1 MISNKTKTNKI
12 WGERMKSKPS
22 YLLTKIN
29 ASINVDKKLYVQ
41 DIKGSIAHCKMLLKQ
56 KIIKKTI
63 SSKIIKGLKK
73 IEKEIQQKKF
83 KFSEINEDIHLNIE
97 KRLFEIIGNDAGFL
111 HIARSR
117 NDQVTTDF
125 KLWTIEASKIL
136 KFEIKKLIKAILK
149 LAEKNKDVIMPGFTH
164 LKNAQPVLF
173 SHYLLAYV
181 EMFKRDFK
189 KFNNVI
195 SNASENPLG
204 SVALAGTS
212 FNIDRNFT
220 SKLLNFEKPTDNSI
234 DGVSDRD
241 YALEFLFVASLCSM
255 HLSRLAEEI
264 ILWNS
269 DVINMIKIKDQM
281 LTGSS
286 IMPQKKNPD
295 SAELIRGKTGSVYGN
310 LNSLL
315 ITMKGLPL
323 SYFKDM
329 QEDKKPAFETYDVL
343 KLNLKIAKELIEN
356 ILPNKS
362 IMKKFTNDGFT
373 TATDFADYL
382 VKKGLNF
389 RDAHKKSAKLV
400 NIAEKKNMTLD
411 KLSFKD
417 IKKIDPLIQKDVLKT
432 LKTENSVYSKK
443 SYGGTSLQNVVKML
457 RKLKKEFK

>member
-1 MISNKTKTNKI
+1 MISKKTKTNKI
-12 WGERMKSKPS
+12 WGERIKSKPS

-29 ASINVDKKLYVQ
+29 ASIDVDKKLYVQ
-41 DIKGSIAHCKMLLKQ
+41 DIKGSIAHCKMLVKQ
-56 KIIKKTI
+56 KIIDKNI
-63 SSKIIKGLKK
+63 SKKIIKGLKR

-83 KFSEINEDIHLNIE
+83 KFSKFNEDIHLNIE

-117 NDQVTTDF
+117 NDQVTTDL
-125 KLWTIEASKIL
+125 KLWIIEAAKIL
-136 KFEIKKLIKAILK
+136 KIEIKNLIKAILK
-149 LAEKNKDVIMPGFTH
+149 LAEKNKNVIMPGFTH

-189 KFNNVI
+189 KFENVI
-195 SNASENPLG
+195 NNASENPLG

-220 SKLLNFEKPTDNSI
+220 SKLLNFTKPMDNSI

-241 YALEFLFVASLCSM
+241 YALEFLFVSSLCSM

-269 DVINMIKIKDQM
+269 DVINMITIKDKM

-295 SAELIRGKTGSVYGN
+295 GAELIRGKVGSVYGN

-315 ITMKGLPL
+315 TTMKGLPL

-329 QEDKKPAFETYDVL
+329 QEDKKPVFETNDIL
-343 KLNLKIAKELIEN
+343 ILNIKIAKELIEN
-356 ILPNKS
+356 ISPNVS
-362 IMKKFTNDGFT
+362 NMKKFTNDGFT

-382 VKKGLNF
+382 VKKGLSF

-400 NIAEKKNMTLD
+400 NMAEKKNMALD
-411 KLSFKD
+411 KLNFKD
-417 IKKIDPLIQKDVLKT
+417 IKKIDPLIQKDVLKI
-432 LKTENSVYSKK
+432 LKIENSISSKK
-443 SYGGTSLQNVVKML
+443 SYGGTSLQNVIKML
-457 RKLKKEFK
+457 KKLKKEFK

>member
-1 MISNKTKTNKI
+1 MISKKTKTNKI
-12 WGERMKSKPS
+12 WGERMRSKPS

-41 DIKGSIAHCKMLLKQ
+41 DIKGSIAHCKMLVKQ
-56 KIIKKTI
+56 KIIKKDI
-63 SSKIIKGLKK
+63 SNKIIKGLKR

-83 KFSEINEDIHLNIE
+83 KFSEFNEDIHLNIE

-125 KLWTIEASKIL
+125 KLWITEASEIL
-136 KFEIKKLIKAILK
+136 RIEIKNLIKAILK
-149 LAEKNKDVIMPGFTH
+149 LAEKNKNVIMPGFTH

-189 KFNNVI
+189 KFKNVI
-195 SNASENPLG
+195 NNASENPLG

-220 SKLLNFEKPTDNSI
+220 SKLLNFTKPTDNSI

-241 YALEFLFVASLCSM
+241 YALEFLFVSSLCSM

-269 DVINMIKIKDQM
+269 DVINMITIKDKM

-286 IMPQKKNPD
+286 VMPQKKNPD
-295 SAELIRGKTGSVYGN
+295 GAELIRGKTGAIYGN

-329 QEDKKPAFETYDVL
+329 QEDKKPVFETYDVL

-356 ILPNKS
+356 ISPNKS
-362 IMKKFTNDGFT
+362 NMKIFANDGFT

-382 VKKGLNF
+382 VKKGLSF

-400 NIAEKKNMTLD
+400 NVAEKKNMTLD
-411 KLSFKD
+411 QLSFKD
-417 IKKIDPLIQKDVLKT
+417 IKKIDPLIQKDVLKI
-432 LKTENSVYSKK
+432 LKIENSINSKK

-457 RKLKKEFK
+457 KKLKKEFK

>member
-1 MISNKTKTNKI
+1 MISKKTKTNKI
-12 WGERMKSKPS
+12 WGERMRSKPS

-41 DIKGSIAHCKMLLKQ
+41 DIKGSIAHCKMLVKQ
-56 KIIKKTI
+56 KIIKKDI
-63 SSKIIKGLKK
+63 SNKIIKGLKR

-83 KFSEINEDIHLNIE
+83 KFSEFNEDIHLNIE

-136 KFEIKKLIKAILK
+136 KIEIKNLIKVILK
-149 LAEKNKDVIMPGFTH
+149 LAEKNKNVIMPGFTH

-195 SNASENPLG
+195 NNASENPLG

-220 SKLLNFEKPTDNSI
+220 SKLLNFTKPTDNSI

-241 YALEFLFVASLCSM
+241 YALEFLFVSSLCSM

-269 DVINMIKIKDQM
+269 DVINMITIKDKM

-295 SAELIRGKTGSVYGN
+295 GAELIRGKTGSIYGN

-329 QEDKKPAFETYDVL
+329 QEDKKPVFETYEVL

-356 ILPNKS
+356 ISPN
-362 IMKKFTNDGFT
+362 IRNMKKFTNDGFT

-382 VKKGLNF
+382 VKKGLSF

-400 NIAEKKNMTLD
+400 NIAEKKNMALD
-411 KLSFKD
+411 QLNFKE
-417 IKKIDPLIQKDVLKT
+417 IKKIDPLIQKDVLKI
-432 LKTENSVYSKK
+432 LKIENSINSKK

-457 RKLKKEFK
+457 KKLKKEFK

>member
-1 MISNKTKTNKI
+1 MISKKTKTNKI

-22 YLLTKIN
+22 WLLTKIN
-29 ASINVDKKLYVQ
+29 ASIDVDKKLYVQ
-41 DIKGSIAHCKMLLKQ
+41 DIKGSIAHCKMLMKQ
-56 KIIKKTI
+56 KIIEKNI
-63 SSKIIKGLKK
+63 SKKIIKGLKR

-83 KFSEINEDIHLNIE
+83 RFSELNEDIHLNIE
-97 KRLFEIIGNDAGFL
+97 KRLFEIIGDDAGFL

-117 NDQVTTDF
+117 NDQVTTDL
-125 KLWTIEASKIL
+125 KLWIIEASKIL
-136 KFEIKKLIKAILK
+136 KIEIKNLIKAILK
-149 LAEKNKDVIMPGFTH
+149 LAEKNKNVIMPGFTH

-189 KFNNVI
+189 KFENVI
-195 SNASENPLG
+195 NNASENPLG

-220 SKLLNFEKPTDNSI
+220 SKLLNFTKPMDNSI

-241 YALEFLFVASLCSM
+241 YALEFLFVSSLCSM

-269 DVINMIKIKDQM
+269 DVINMITIKDKM

-295 SAELIRGKTGSVYGN
+295 GAELIRGKVGSVYGN

-315 ITMKGLPL
+315 TTMKGLPL

-329 QEDKKPAFETYDVL
+329 QEDKKPVFETNDIL
-343 KLNLKIAKELIEN
+343 ILNIKIAKELIEN
-356 ILPNKS
+356 ISPNVS
-362 IMKKFTNDGFT
+362 NMKKFTNDGFT

-382 VKKGLNF
+382 VKKGLSF

-400 NIAEKKNMTLD
+400 NMAEKKNMALD
-411 KLSFKD
+411 KLNFKD
-417 IKKIDPLIQKDVLKT
+417 IKKIDPLIQKDVLKI
-432 LKTENSVYSKK
+432 LKIENSISSKK
-443 SYGGTSLQNVVKML
+443 SYGGTSLQNVIKML
-457 RKLKKEFK
+457 KKLKKEFK

>member
-1 MISNKTKTNKI
+1 MIRKKTKTNKI
-12 WGERMKSKPS
+12 WGERMGSKPS

-29 ASINVDKKLYVQ
+29 ASIHVDKKLYMQ
-41 DIKGSIAHCKMLLKQ
+41 DIKGSIAHCKMLVKQ
-56 KIIKKTI
+56 KIIKKDI
-63 SSKIIKGLKK
+63 SNKIIKGLKR
-73 IEKEIQQKKF
+73 IEQEIQKKKF
-83 KFSEINEDIHLNIE
+83 KFSEFNEDIHLNIE
-97 KRLFEIIGNDAGFL
+97 RRLSDIIGNDAGFL

-125 KLWTIEASKIL
+125 KLWIIEASQIL
-136 KFEIKKLIKAILK
+136 RIEIKNLIKAILK

-173 SHYLLAYV
+173 SHHLLAYV

-189 KFNNVI
+189 KFKNVI
-195 SNASENPLG
+195 NNTSENPLG

-220 SKLLNFEKPTDNSI
+220 SKLLNFTKPTDNSI

-241 YALEFLFVASLCSM
+241 YALEFLFVSSLCSM

-269 DVINMIKIKDQM
+269 DVINMITIKDKM

-286 IMPQKKNPD
+286 VMPQKKNPD
-295 SAELIRGKTGSVYGN
+295 GAELIRGKTGAIYGN
-310 LNSLL
+310 LNSIL

-329 QEDKKPAFETYDVL
+329 QEDKKPVFETYDVL

-356 ILPNKS
+356 ISPNKS
-362 IMKKFTNDGFT
+362 NMKIFANDGFT

-400 NIAEKKNMTLD
+400 NVAEKKNMTLIIVEYPKGRFGFRIFSIIIETINK
-411 KLSFKD
+411 KLT
-417 IKKIDPLIQKDVLKT
+417 IVKKKPMI
-432 LKTENSVYSKK
+432 ENI
-443 SYGGTSLQNVVKML
+443 
-457 RKLKKEFK
+457 

>member
-1 MISNKTKTNKI
+1 MISKKTKTNKI

-22 YLLTKIN
+22 WLLTKIN
-29 ASINVDKKLYVQ
+29 ASIDVDKKLYVQ
-41 DIKGSIAHCKMLLKQ
+41 DIKGSIAHCKMLMKQ
-56 KIIKKTI
+56 KIIEKNI
-63 SSKIIKGLKK
+63 SKKIIKGLKR

-83 KFSEINEDIHLNIE
+83 RFSELNEDIHLNIE
-97 KRLFEIIGNDAGFL
+97 KRLFEIIGDDAGFL

-117 NDQVTTDF
+117 NDQVTTDL

-136 KFEIKKLIKAILK
+136 KIEIKNLIKAILK
-149 LAEKNKDVIMPGFTH
+149 LAEKNKNVIMPGFTH

-189 KFNNVI
+189 KFENVI
-195 SNASENPLG
+195 NNASENPLG

-220 SKLLNFEKPTDNSI
+220 SKLLNFTKPMDNSI

-241 YALEFLFVASLCSM
+241 YALEFLFVSSLCSM

-269 DVINMIKIKDQM
+269 DVINMITIKDKM

-286 IMPQKKNPD
+286 IMPQKKDPD
-295 SAELIRGKTGSVYGN
+295 GAELIRGKVGSVYGN

-315 ITMKGLPL
+315 TTMKGLPL

-329 QEDKKPAFETYDVL
+329 QEDKKPVFETND
-343 KLNLKIAKELIEN
+343 ILI
-356 ILPNKS
+356 L
-362 IMKKFTNDGFT
+362 NDGFT

-382 VKKGLNF
+382 VKKGLSF

-400 NIAEKKNMTLD
+400 NMAEKKNMALD
-411 KLSFKD
+411 KLNFKD
-417 IKKIDPLIQKDVLKT
+417 IKKIDPLIQKDVLKI
-432 LKTENSVYSKK
+432 LKIENSISSKK
-443 SYGGTSLQNVVKML
+443 SYGGTSLQNVIKML
-457 RKLKKEFK
+457 KKLKKEFK

>member
-1 MISNKTKTNKI
+1 MISKKTKTNKI
-12 WGERMKSKPS
+12 WGERMRSKPS

-41 DIKGSIAHCKMLLKQ
+41 DIKGSIAHCKMLVKQ
-56 KIIKKTI
+56 KIIKKDI
-63 SSKIIKGLKK
+63 SNKIIKGLKR

-83 KFSEINEDIHLNIE
+83 KFSEFNEDIHLNIE

-136 KFEIKKLIKAILK
+136 KIEIKNLIKVILK
-149 LAEKNKDVIMPGFTH
+149 LAEKNKNVIMPGFTH

-195 SNASENPLG
+195 NNASENPLG

-220 SKLLNFEKPTDNSI
+220 SKLLNFTKPTDNSI

-241 YALEFLFVASLCSM
+241 YALEFLFVSSLCSM

-269 DVINMIKIKDQM
+269 DVINMITIKDKM

-295 SAELIRGKTGSVYGN
+295 GAELIRGKTGSIYGN

-329 QEDKKPAFETYDVL
+329 QEDKKPVFETYEVL

-356 ILPNKS
+356 ISPN
-362 IMKKFTNDGFT
+362 IRNMKKFTNDGFT

-382 VKKGLNF
+382 VKKGLSF

-400 NIAEKKNMTLD
+400 NIAEKKNMALD
-411 KLSFKD
+411 QLNFKE
-417 IKKIDPLIQKDVLKT
+417 IKKIDSLIQKDVLKI
-432 LKTENSVYSKK
+432 LKIENSINSKK

-457 RKLKKEFK
+457 KKLKKEFK

>member
-1 MISNKTKTNKI
+1 
-12 WGERMKSKPS
+12 MKSKPS
-22 YLLTKIN
+22 WLLTKIN
-29 ASINVDKKLYVQ
+29 ASIDVDKKLYVQ
-41 DIKGSIAHCKMLLKQ
+41 DIKGSIAHCKMLMKQ
-56 KIIKKTI
+56 KIIEKNI
-63 SSKIIKGLKK
+63 SKKIIKGLKR

-83 KFSEINEDIHLNIE
+83 RFSELNEDIHLNIE
-97 KRLFEIIGNDAGFL
+97 KRLFEIIGDDAGFL

-117 NDQVTTDF
+117 NDQVTTDL

-136 KFEIKKLIKAILK
+136 KIEIKNLIKAILK
-149 LAEKNKDVIMPGFTH
+149 LAEKNKNVIMPGFTH

-189 KFNNVI
+189 KFENVI
-195 SNASENPLG
+195 NNASENPLG

-220 SKLLNFEKPTDNSI
+220 SKLLNFTKPMDNSI

-241 YALEFLFVASLCSM
+241 YALEFLFVSSLCSM

-269 DVINMIKIKDQM
+269 DVINMITIKDKM

-295 SAELIRGKTGSVYGN
+295 GAELIRGKVGSVYGN

-315 ITMKGLPL
+315 TTMKGLPL

-329 QEDKKPAFETYDVL
+329 QEDKKPVFETNDIL
-343 KLNLKIAKELIEN
+343 ILNIKIAKELIEN
-356 ILPNKS
+356 ISPNVS
-362 IMKKFTNDGFT
+362 NMKKFTNDGFT

-382 VKKGLNF
+382 VKKGLSF

-400 NIAEKKNMTLD
+400 NMAEKKNMALD
-411 KLSFKD
+411 KLNFKD
-417 IKKIDPLIQKDVLKT
+417 IKKIDPLIQKDVLKI
-432 LKTENSVYSKK
+432 LKIENSISSKK
-443 SYGGTSLQNVVKML
+443 SYGGTSLQNVIKML
-457 RKLKKEFK
+457 KKLKKEFK

>member
-1 MISNKTKTNKI
+1 MINKKTKTNKI
-12 WGERMKSKPS
+12 WGERMRSKPS

-41 DIKGSIAHCKMLLKQ
+41 DIKGSIAHCKMLMKQ
-56 KIIKKTI
+56 KIIEKNI
-63 SSKIIKGLKK
+63 SKKIIKGLKR

-83 KFSEINEDIHLNIE
+83 RFSELNEDIHLNIE
-97 KRLFEIIGNDAGFL
+97 KRLFEIIGDDAGFL

-117 NDQVTTDF
+117 NDQVTTDL

-136 KFEIKKLIKAILK
+136 KIEIKNLIKAILK
-149 LAEKNKDVIMPGFTH
+149 LAEKNKNVIMPGFTH

-189 KFNNVI
+189 KFENVI
-195 SNASENPLG
+195 NNASENPLG

-220 SKLLNFEKPTDNSI
+220 SKLLNFTKPMDNSI

-241 YALEFLFVASLCSM
+241 YALEFLFVSSLCSM

-269 DVINMIKIKDQM
+269 DVINMITIKDKM

-295 SAELIRGKTGSVYGN
+295 GAELIRGKVGSVYGN

-315 ITMKGLPL
+315 TTMKGLPL

-329 QEDKKPAFETYDVL
+329 QEDKKPVFETNDIL
-343 KLNLKIAKELIEN
+343 ILNIKIAKELIEN
-356 ILPNKS
+356 ISPNVS
-362 IMKKFTNDGFT
+362 NMKKFTNDGFT

-382 VKKGLNF
+382 VKKGLSF

-400 NIAEKKNMTLD
+400 NMAEKKNMALD
-411 KLSFKD
+411 KLNFKD
-417 IKKIDPLIQKDVLKT
+417 IKKIDPLIQKDVLKI
-432 LKTENSVYSKK
+432 LKIENSISSKK
-443 SYGGTSLQNVVKML
+443 SYGGTSLQNVIKML
-457 RKLKKEFK
+457 KKLKKEFK

>member
-1 MISNKTKTNKI
+1 MIRKKTKTNKI
-12 WGERMKSKPS
+12 WGERMGSKPS

-29 ASINVDKKLYVQ
+29 ASIHVDKKLYMQ
-41 DIKGSIAHCKMLLKQ
+41 DIKGSIAHCKMLVKQ
-56 KIIKKTI
+56 KIIKKDI
-63 SSKIIKGLKK
+63 SIKIIKGLKR
-73 IEKEIQQKKF
+73 IEQEIQKKKF
-83 KFSEINEDIHLNIE
+83 KFSEFNEDIHLNIE
-97 KRLFEIIGNDAGFL
+97 RRLSDIIGNDAGFL

-125 KLWTIEASKIL
+125 KLWITETSEIL
-136 KFEIKKLIKAILK
+136 RIEIKNLIKAILK
-149 LAEKNKDVIMPGFTH
+149 LAEKNKNVIMPGFTH

-173 SHYLLAYV
+173 SHHLLAYV

-189 KFNNVI
+189 KFKNVI
-195 SNASENPLG
+195 NNASENPLG

-220 SKLLNFEKPTDNSI
+220 SKLLDFTKPTDNSI

-264 ILWNS
+264 VLWNS
-269 DVINMIKIKDQM
+269 DVINMIEIKDKM

-286 IMPQKKNPD
+286 VMPQKKNPD
-295 SAELIRGKTGSVYGN
+295 GAELIRGKTGTIYGN

-329 QEDKKPAFETYDVL
+329 QEDKEPVFETYDIL

-356 ILPNKS
+356 ISPNKS
-362 IMKKFTNDGFT
+362 NMKNFANDGFT

-382 VKKGLNF
+382 VKKGLSF

-400 NIAEKKNMTLD
+400 NIAERKNMTLD
-411 KLSFKD
+411 QLNFKD
-417 IKKIDPLIQKDVLKT
+417 IKKIDPLIQKDVLKI
-432 LKTENSVYSKK
+432 LKIENSISAKK

-457 RKLKKEFK
+457 KKLKKEFK

>member
-1 MISNKTKTNKI
+1 MINKKTKTNKI
-12 WGERMKSKPS
+12 WGERMRSKPS

-41 DIKGSIAHCKMLLKQ
+41 DIKGSIAHCKMLVKQ
-56 KIIKKTI
+56 KIIKKDI
-63 SSKIIKGLKK
+63 SNKIIKGLKR
-73 IEKEIQQKKF
+73 IEKEIKQKKF
-83 KFSEINEDIHLNIE
+83 NFSEFNEDIHLNIE
-97 KRLFEIIGNDAGFL
+97 KRLFEIIGNDAGYL

-125 KLWTIEASKIL
+125 KLWITEASEIL
-136 KFEIKKLIKAILK
+136 RIEIKNLIKAILK
-149 LAEKNKDVIMPGFTH
+149 LAEKNKNVIMPGFTH

-189 KFNNVI
+189 KFKNVI
-195 SNASENPLG
+195 NNASENPLG

-220 SKLLNFEKPTDNSI
+220 SKLLNFTKPTDNSI

-241 YALEFLFVASLCSM
+241 YALEFLFVTSLCSM

-269 DVINMIKIKDQM
+269 DVINMIEIKDKM

-286 IMPQKKNPD
+286 VMPQKKNPD
-295 SAELIRGKTGSVYGN
+295 GAELIRGKTGTIYGN

-329 QEDKKPAFETYDVL
+329 QEDKKPVFETYDIL

-356 ILPNKS
+356 ITPNKS
-362 IMKKFTNDGFT
+362 YMRDLANDGFT

-382 VKKGLNF
+382 VKKGLSF

-400 NIAEKKNMTLD
+400 NVAEKRNMTLD
-411 KLSFKD
+411 QLSFKV
-417 IKKIDPLIQKDVLKT
+417 IKKIDPLIQKDVLKI
-432 LKTENSVYSKK
+432 LKIENSINSKK

-457 RKLKKEFK
+457 KKLKKEFK